1 MVVMASGSR
10 AFDLDSAGCNAKLLR
25 PLEKN
30 KVEVWL
36 LRAHPPHQKEVWTRN
51 VLPKHPD
58 AAKSNARVVILKG
71 PRKGDFCAVTR
82 MEGDR
87 VWVKEARKQGSK
99 QRGKQS
105 LNKEVTEHSKFDLV
119 LSLQPRE

>member
-1 MVVMASGSR
+1 MASGSH
-10 AFDLDSAGCNAKLLR
+10 AFDRDSAGCDVKLLK
-25 PLEKN
+25 PSEKN
-30 KVEVWL
+30 KVVIWL
-36 LRAHPPHQKEVWTRN
+36 LRTHPPHRKEVWTRN

-58 AAKSNARVVILKG
+58 VVKSNIRVVIIKG
-71 PRKGDFCAVTR
+71 PRKGDFCAITR

-87 VWVKEARKQGSK
+87 VWVKEASKQGSK
-99 QRGKQS
+99 QR